1 MLQNVV
7 EEGMLVNL
15 VIGPWEE
22 MHKKGCGET
31 SSL

>member
-1 MLQNVV
+1 MPQNGG
-7 EEGMLVNL
+7 EEDMLVNS

-31 SSL
+31 S